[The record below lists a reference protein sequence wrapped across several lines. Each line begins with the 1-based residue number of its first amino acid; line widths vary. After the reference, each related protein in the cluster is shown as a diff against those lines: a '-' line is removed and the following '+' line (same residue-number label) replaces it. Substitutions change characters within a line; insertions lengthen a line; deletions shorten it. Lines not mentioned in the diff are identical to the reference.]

1 MSHEEESLDGQ
12 RGRQPHGG
20 VGADVDAGV
29 VEVERVQLPNTQRHQ
44 HHQHNR
50 EIKECGWGV
59 GGGGGSTRGRIWVEM
74 NMTQLSK
81 HSGKLADSVPVILRQ
96 EEFCDWMT
104 CVSP

>member
-50 EIKECGWGV
+50 EIKEWRWGWVVGV
-59 GGGGGSTRGRIWVEM
+59 CGSTQGRIWVEL
-74 NMTQLSK
+74 NMTQASIQAK
-81 HSGKLADSVPVILRQ
+81 WPIQ
-96 EEFCDWMT
+96 
-104 CVSP
+104 